1 MSDKV
6 IVVLDRGTA
15 DYLRLV
21 GIDEDSPEFFSD
33 CYQHKVMPAVRA
45 ALDRDPD
52 ELVEQVAEAMYGA
65 ARSEWN
71 QAGVNYATGP
81 EWDRLTDWQ
90 RKVYLDM
97 ARAVIAA
104 LTEDAR
110 TGGGE
115 GNG

>member
-52 ELVEQVAEAMYGA
+52 ELVEQVAEAIFL
-65 ARSEWN
+65 RESSFN
-71 QAGVNYATGP
+71 S
-81 EWDRLTDWQ
+81 RTDWKK
-90 RKVYLDM
+90 RMMEPARERYRRM